1 MSGLRTLCFGGFD
14 ERGAVGA
21 SGSSRACGRTPLITE
36 MTDVREM
43 GWSTVG
49 DDSITVSRLLF
60 EFFGLVFERRL

>member
-1 MSGLRTLCFGGFD
+1 MGLRTLGFRDGFD

-21 SGSSRACGRTPLITE
+21 SVSSRACGRTPLITE

-49 DDSITVSRLLF
+49 DDSIAICVAIIVRVL
-60 EFFGLVFERRL
+60 